1 MYAGLWRLIP
11 GPWFVKLLVMLLL
24 LGGIVYALIWHIYP
38 WVLLTYFPPLEG
50 TVPQE

>member
-11 GPWFVKLLVMLLL
+11 GPWFVKLLVMLILL
-24 LGGIVYALIWHIYP
+24 AAVVYVLIWHVYP
-38 WVLLTYFPPLEG
+38 WVLLTYFPPLDV